1 MAQQPDVPIG
11 DAERDEAVERLTALH
26 RDGLLGPHDFE
37 DRRGRARDAA
47 TRGDL
52 DAIFRD
58 LPVAG
63 AEGPLPGPPA
73 PVADAPAPVAGAP
86 APVAGAPSGRAPEL
100 PEGTW
105 FTKARRDALS
115 WIVVLG
121 SVFLFFR
128 TGSWLWFL
136 LIPASAAVWQLFSGR
151 EDRG

>member
-1 MAQQPDVPIG
+1 MAQQPDAPIG
-11 DAERDEAVERLTALH
+11 DAERDEALERLTALH

-63 AEGPLPGPPA
+63 APGPPA

-86 APVAGAPSGRAPEL
+86 AGRAPEL

-105 FTKARRDALS
+105 FTKTRRDALS